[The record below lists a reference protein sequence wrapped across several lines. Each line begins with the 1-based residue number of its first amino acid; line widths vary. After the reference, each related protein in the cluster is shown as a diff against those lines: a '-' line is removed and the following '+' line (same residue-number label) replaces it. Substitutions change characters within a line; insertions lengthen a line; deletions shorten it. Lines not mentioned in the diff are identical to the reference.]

1 MVLVIAEVK
10 INNKFVIPNHDL
22 PIHYTTFMRLGWQLR
37 VVYSGIPTVKRWS
50 KKIKS
55 SFGQNFDG
63 FCDNIEI

>member
-50 KKIKS
+50 KKNKVQ
-55 SFGQNFDG
+55 FWTKFRR
-63 FCDNIEI
+63 FLR